1 MRIDADHRLEDLIS
15 RARQTISAAV
25 AAMEDANH
33 ELVRLLKI
41 RSNRPWR
48 VDELSRYLELSQCE
62 RPLTA
67 DTLVCR
73 NDVCPENVVFRDGI
87 AVALLDFRV
96 RCPWPPR
103 LRRGPAR
110 PPLCTDRRRL

>member
-25 AAMEDANH
+25 AAMEDANR
-33 ELVRLLKI
+33 ELVQLLKI

-62 RPLTA
+62 RAAHRRYLAGRHWFDSVRRMRTNEAAHAGGEMSGA
-67 DTLVCR
+67 DR
-73 NDVCPENVVFRDGI
+73 S
-87 AVALLDFRV
+87 
-96 RCPWPPR
+96 
-103 LRRGPAR
+103 
-110 PPLCTDRRRL
+110 